1 MSTLEHLSHNL
12 REGLDSLA
20 EGWQHLWQKTRQA
33 ITRFTPSDIDAAE
46 KSSGSG
52 QSYQW
57 GVLSADVFETDREI
71 KIQLEAPGMSAAD
84 FQISIDNLTLNIRGE
99 RRYQRDDTQGQY
111 HISERAYGRFE
122 RVVPLP
128 APVDSSGARATYRDG
143 ILSIT
148 APKAPGAM
156 GRRISIEDAN

>member
-33 ITRFTPSDIDAAE
+33 ITRFTPSDSDAAE

-71 KIQLEAPGMSAAD
+71 KVQLEAPGMSAAD
-84 FQISIDNLTLNIRGE
+84 FQISIDNLTLSIRGE
-99 RRYQRDDTQGQY
+99 KHYQRDGTQGQY
-111 HISERAYGRFE
+111 HVSERAYGRFE

-128 APVDSSGARATYRDG
+128 APVDSSGTRATYRDG
-143 ILSIT
+143 VLSIT

-156 GRRISIEDAN
+156 GRRIVIEDDN